1 MYNHNENSNNITPT
15 TARKSASVDI
25 RQIFPARKKDDFFKD
40 LQKDV
45 NTYSKYLDLNNEWRN
60 RFEEF
65 MEGNK
70 SLPLTY
76 DPFFKALF
84 NPDVYPGRLSH
95 LLSSI
100 IGINV
105 TVQSILSQE
114 NRLLPTSPLLIMD
127 IIVQLEDG
135 SIANVEIQKIHYAFS
150 GERMSCYSSDL
161 LLRQYTRV
169 KGEKGDQFTYHDIK
183 TVYTIVM
190 FEDSPPECKSSD
202 IFIHHGKTIFN
213 TGIDLHLLQEYYV
226 IALDVFKNNKYAKE
240 KNALNAWLA
249 LLTADSINDLATL
262 ISDYP
267 WMEKICRD
275 MSEYLYRPK
284 EVIGMYSQALAKADE
299 NTVNYMIEQMKKTLE
314 EKDATISEKDAALS
328 EKDAALS
335 EKDAEIAALQ
345 AKLAALGH

>member
-1 MYNHNENSNNITPT
+1 
-15 TARKSASVDI
+15 
-25 RQIFPARKKDDFFKD
+25 
-40 LQKDV
+40 
-45 NTYSKYLDLNNEWRN
+45 
-60 RFEEF
+60 
-65 MEGNK
+65 
-70 SLPLTY
+70 
-76 DPFFKALF
+76 
-84 NPDVYPGRLSH
+84 
-95 LLSSI
+95 
-100 IGINV
+100 
-105 TVQSILSQE
+105 
-114 NRLLPTSPLLIMD
+114 
-127 IIVQLEDG
+127 
-135 SIANVEIQKIHYAFS
+135 
-150 GERMSCYSSDL
+150 
-161 LLRQYTRV
+161 
-169 KGEKGDQFTYHDIK
+169 
-183 TVYTIVM
+183 M

-226 IALDVFKNNKYAKE
+226 VALDVFKNNKYAKE

-299 NTVNYMIEQMKKTLE
+299 NTVNYMIEQMKKALE

-345 AKLAALGH
+345 AKLAALEH